1 MLRYS
6 IREQIL
12 DDGMV
17 SELGIMHTYRQDTG
31 VLTCFASNAF
41 GQDEMTIQLVVQEVP
56 EMPKNIRINDQ
67 QSRSIQLSWSQPY
80 SGNTPIINYMVQ
92 YKAGSGKYFFNKTTT
107 NNHLSFNNI

>member
-1 MLRYS
+1 
-6 IREQIL
+6 
-12 DDGMV
+12 MV

-92 YKAGSGKYFFNKTTT
+92 YKAGSGK
-107 NNHLSFNNI
+107 